1 MPGLAV
7 HKQRV
12 LSDLIGDLGR
22 VVVAYSGGVD
32 SAFLTAV
39 AHDTLG
45 ADCLAVTAVSP
56 SLARS
61 ELRKAADL
69 ARSRGWAHRLVGTH
83 EVSLEAYAVN
93 GSDRCYWC
101 KDELFSTLEP
111 IAADLDAVVI
121 VGTNIDDLGDHRP
134 GLTAAKEHQ
143 VLSPLVSAEL
153 SKAEIRELSAAMGLP
168 TATKPSSP
176 CLASRFAYGVRVT
189 PAGLRRVEVAEE
201 FVASLGFS
209 EFRVRDHGELARL
222 EFLLTDIPRA
232 RSQWAQIE
240 DHLRSLGYMNVTIDP
255 KGFRSG
261 SLNEALPL
269 PTLRRSMA

>member
-45 ADCLAVTAVSP
+45 VDCLAVTAVSP

-69 ARSRGWAHRLVGTH
+69 ARSRGWRHRTVGTH

-111 IAADLDAVVI
+111 IAAELDAAVI
-121 VGTNIDDLGDHRP
+121 VGTNTDDLGDHRP
-134 GLTAAKEHQ
+134 GLMAAKEHR
-143 VLSPLVSAEL
+143 VLSPLVSAAL
-153 SKAEIRELSAAMGLP
+153 SKAEIRELSAAMSLP

-189 PAGLRRVEVAEE
+189 PAGLRRVEAAED
-201 FVASLGFS
+201 FVASLGFF

-222 EFLLTDIPRA
+222 EFLVSEIPRA
-232 RSQWAQIE
+232 TSQLARIE
-240 DHLRSLGYMNVTIDP
+240 EHLRSLGYVDVTIDP

>member
-69 ARSRGWAHRLVGTH
+69 ARSRGWMHRTVGTH

-101 KDELFSTLEP
+101 KDELFSTLKP
-111 IAADLDAVVI
+111 IAADLDAAVI
-121 VGTNIDDLGDHRP
+121 VGTNTDDLGDHRP

-153 SKAEIRELSAAMGLP
+153 NKAEIRELSAAMGLP

-189 PAGLRRVEVAEE
+189 PAGLRRVEAAEE

-222 EFLLTDIPRA
+222 EFLLNDIPRA

-240 DHLRSLGYMNVTIDP
+240 DHIRSLGYMNVTIDP